1 MPEALPKPYNY
12 LFRKGGRRAGSGLL
26 FRIFAW
32 QEGAAIITPKATGQP
47 IEIPV
52 TRLFVERLDKR
63 SPVRYY
69 DISSRQVQAQLF
81 GYLQSHTFIGRTF
94 AVDAHGFKPSKQFSL
109 RVMPESLG
117 GIA

>member
-1 MPEALPKPYNY
+1 MPEALAKPYSY

-26 FRIFAW
+26 FRIFAY
-32 QEGAAIITPKATGQP
+32 QEGSAVITPKATGLAT
-47 IEIPV
+47 EIPV
-52 TRLFVERLDKR
+52 LRLFIERLDKR

-69 DISSRQVQAQLF
+69 DVSSRQVQAQLF

-109 RVMPESLG
+109 RVTPESLG
-117 GIA
+117 

>member
-1 MPEALPKPYNY
+1 MPETLPRPLNF
-12 LFRKGGRRAGSGLL
+12 LFRKGGARAGSSLL

-32 QEGAAIITPKATGQP
+32 QEGSAVITPKATGQA

-52 TRLFVERLDKR
+52 TRIFIQRLDR
-63 SPVRYY
+63 PSPVRYY

-94 AVDAHGFKPSKQFSL
+94 ALDAHGYKPSKQFSL
-109 RVMPESLG
+109 RVMPE
-117 GIA
+117 AAA

>member
-1 MPEALPKPYNY
+1 MPETLPRPYNY
-12 LFRKGGRRAGSGLL
+12 LFRKGGSRAGSSLL

-32 QEGAAIITPKATGQP
+32 QEGQATIIPKATGQP
-47 IEIPV
+47 IDIPIV
-52 TRLFVERLDKR
+52 RLFVQRLDKP

-94 AVDAHGFKPSKQFSL
+94 ALDAHGYKPSKQFSL
-109 RVMPESLG
+109 RVMPE
-117 GIA
+117 AAA